1 MKNGDRIRLKQTF
14 AVIPLIH
21 QVYTPED
28 TALDTME
35 DLTALLSRI
44 NEEVPEDTIVDIY
57 LPPVTYTGNLTMV
70 SRAVNLYGNTDGDGR
85 TIFTGTLSVN
95 TDNPSN
101 VMLFDLDFVGSGG
114 TGLSATASVYM
125 GSCSFSG
132 WDVGAVALD
141 GGMIGV
147 EHCVFQNN
155 GIGFKYNTV
164 VYHSFNSVFPDC
176 TITDNDIGVQFAR
189 LQGTI
194 TIDFVGSVFSGNRID
209 IDNPAQYSID
219 TSRAVFQ

>member
-1 MKNGDRIRLKQTF
+1 
-14 AVIPLIH
+14 
-21 QVYTPED
+21 
-28 TALDTME
+28 ME
-35 DLTALLSRI
+35 DLTALLERI

-70 SRAVNLYGNTDGDGR
+70 SRAVNLYGNTDGNGR
-85 TIFTGTLSVN
+85 TVFTGTLSVN
-95 TDNPSN
+95 TDSPSN

-125 GSCSFSG
+125 GGCSFSG
-132 WDVGAVALD
+132 WDIGAVALD

-147 EHCVFQNN
+147 ERCVFQNN
-155 GIGFKYNTV
+155 GVGFKYNTA
-164 VYHSFNSVFPDC
+164 VYHSFNDVFPDC
-176 TITDNDIGVQFAR
+176 IIMDNDIGVQFAR

-209 IDNPAQYSID
+209 IDNQAQYSID
-219 TSRAVFQ
+219 TSKAIFQ